1 MMMTVSQHQK
11 HNAINLHKHLKLND
25 NTLLYM
31 HLFQSVLTDVN
42 AINRY
47 FRYLFQY
54 DIIVNIDFRVLN

>member
-11 HNAINLHKHLKLND
+11 HNAINLHKLND

-31 HLFQSVLTDVN
+31 HLFQSVLTVVN